1 MKLRIRIRKG
11 KVVRDNLDDKKK
23 DENKN
28 EVKKR
33 EKGVYDNLD
42 DKRKDEI
49 KDNDN
54 NREKIVC
61 DKRKV

>member
-1 MKLRIRIRKG
+1 MI
-11 KVVRDNLDDKKK
+11 KKK

>member
-1 MKLRIRIRKG
+1 MI
-11 KVVRDNLDDKKK
+11 KKK

-33 EKGVYDNLD
+33 EKDVYDNLD